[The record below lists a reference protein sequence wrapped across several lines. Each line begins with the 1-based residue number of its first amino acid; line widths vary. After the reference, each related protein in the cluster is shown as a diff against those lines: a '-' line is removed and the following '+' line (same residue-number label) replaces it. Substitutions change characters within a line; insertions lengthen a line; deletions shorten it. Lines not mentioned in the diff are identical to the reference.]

1 MGNFLLK
8 IWNAFV
14 DMVQAVNGNPSDDY
28 YSVPHVPDRSELES
42 MTKKE
47 IEEFAEK
54 DFGVCLDVRKKKSEM
69 IDKLLSELD

>member
-1 MGNFLLK
+1 
-8 IWNAFV
+8 
-14 DMVQAVNGNPSDDY
+14 MVQAVNGNSSDDY

>member
-14 DMVQAVNGNPSDDY
+14 DMVQAVNGNSSDDY
-28 YSVPHVPDRSELES
+28 YSVPPIPVRSLLES